1 MKFLK
6 VFTAFI
12 IGIILFIL
20 ILALSLIFRVES
32 FIEKDLVVS
41 VVKESSIS
49 EINNNATT
57 DSEKSFLEG
66 LLKDKASE
74 EVIERIVQNY
84 ISYKTNSNYDVSE
97 NDCDFLLD
105 YILKHRAEINAAS
118 NTNYSEEDIK
128 KAFNYEECK
137 KTVKK
142 IFDNIDPGT
151 EETNKTMALYSK
163 ITSNGTKVILI
174 VSIVICIA
182 FVALVN
188 FGFVKC
194 LKILG
199 IDLIGVGVIFS
210 IIYIIISNIQSSIA
224 ADKKTLEI
232 IRGINISGFLT
243 TSIIEIVL
251 GIVFLIVYKL
261 LINKAKDEDKS
272 FVQVQDAG
280 VVNS

>member
-1 MKFLK
+1 MKFLR

-49 EINNNATT
+49 EINNNAAT

-118 NTNYSEEDIK
+118 NTNYSEEDIR

-142 IFDNIDPGT
+142 IFNSIDPGT
-151 EETNKTMALYSK
+151 EETNKTMVLYSK
-163 ITSNGTKVILI
+163 ITSNGTKAILI

-194 LKILG
+194 LKMLG

-210 IIYIIISNIQSSIA
+210 IIYIIISNIQSSIE
-224 ADKKTLEI
+224 ADKRTLEI

-243 TSIIEIVL
+243 TAIIEIVL

-272 FVQVQDAG
+272 FVQVQDTG